1 MTSVPELRSWLWR
14 NGYAIRRE
22 VLVQEDRLYVVLSVT
37 GGGMEPLSPAEEW
50 AGRQQGG
57 EICPLRETYLD
68 ILLKRAGN
76 VLEGLRKAGGA
87 DEELSRWEA
96 LVSGLE
102 DMKKEWL
109 TWQK

>member
-1 MTSVPELRSWLWR
+1 
-14 NGYAIRRE
+14 
-22 VLVQEDRLYVVLSVT
+22 
-37 GGGMEPLSPAEEW
+37 MEPLSPAEEW
-50 AGRQQGG
+50 AGRQQRG